1 MINVNKILLFFLI
14 IVLPFKAY
22 GENKIAYLDLDYLLS
37 KINAGKIILEQL
49 KNNED
54 IKKENFLNKEQQLKN
69 EENKILA
76 SRNIISEKQLDINIK
91 EFQNKL
97 KEYRNFKSKELEK
110 LEKIRNEELL
120 KLLNLVNPIIQEYMK
135 KNSISFLMDK
145 NNIYIADKNFDI
157 TNNLIELIN
166 KKIK

>member
-1 MINVNKILLFFLI
+1 M
-14 IVLPFKAY
+14 PFKAY
-22 GENKIAYLDLDYLLS
+22 GENKLAYLDLDHLLS
-37 KINAGKIILEQL
+37 KINAGKIIFKQL
-49 KNNED
+49 KDNEE
-54 IKKENFLNKEQQLKN
+54 IKKETFLNKEKQLKD

-91 EFQNKL
+91 EFQTKL
-97 KEYRNFKSKELEK
+97 RDYRNFKSKELEK
-110 LEKIRNEELL
+110 LDQIRNDEIV
-120 KLLNLVNPIIQEYMK
+120 KLLSIVNPIIQEYMK
-135 KNSISFLMDK
+135 KNSISFLMNK

>member
-1 MINVNKILLFFLI
+1 M
-14 IVLPFKAY
+14 
-22 GENKIAYLDLDYLLS
+22 YL
-37 KINAGKIILEQL
+37 
-49 KNNED
+49 
-54 IKKENFLNKEQQLKN
+54 KE

-91 EFQNKL
+91 EFQTKL
-97 KEYRNFKSKELEK
+97 RDYRNFKSKELEK
-110 LEKIRNEELL
+110 LDQIRNDEIV
-120 KLLNLVNPIIQEYMK
+120 KLLSIVNPIIQEYMK
-135 KNSISFLMDK
+135 KNSISFLMNK